1 MCAALTLLYCLV
13 LYDGWRQLFRDSD
26 TGWHIRAGEQMLN
39 SHTLPYTD
47 PYSFSRA
54 NAPWIDWEWGADVCM
69 GLTHR
74 VGGPAAVAVLFASI
88 IAMTTW
94 LWWQLTWTL
103 GGDFLVGWL
112 LAVPMLS
119 TTNLHWLARP
129 HIFSWSLAL
138 LALILIESGV
148 ESWIAVAL
156 LSVVWVNVHA
166 SFFLLPVMLLLYAA
180 GEWISYFFFA
190 DARTPRTRWL
200 VGAAF
205 VAIVSSL
212 LNPYG
217 FHVHKHVFEYL
228 SNSELIDRI
237 GEFQSFNFHAAGAGQ
252 ILAGL
257 GAAALG
263 GVLALTQGRVS
274 HFLMAALFLALGLRS
289 ARGLPLV
296 ALLILPLANR
306 AVIQALR
313 ETQALKPALRKW
325 LSGATQ
331 YSGNLRKLDQR
342 QSGLALVPLIVVCLV
357 FAARSG
363 GAQKWAGFPPS
374 EYPVEAVKHLPP
386 DARVLAPD
394 MYGGYLIYRFNGERK
409 VYFDGR
415 SDFYG
420 IAFMKNYIEL
430 VEVRPNWLD
439 EFERQHFTHALLP
452 VRYSLVPALLQ
463 KGWRR
468 LYNDEV
474 ATVLV
479 K

>member
-1 MCAALTLLYCLV
+1 
-13 LYDGWRQLFRDSD
+13 
-26 TGWHIRAGEQMLN
+26 MLN

-166 SFFLLPVMLLLYAA
+166 SFFLLPVMFLLYAA

-274 HFLMAALFLALGLRS
+274 HFLMAAVFLALGLRS

-306 AVIQALR
+306 AVIQALH

-394 MYGGYLIYRFNGERK
+394 MYGGYMIYRFNGERK

-474 ATVLV
+474 ATVLA

>member
-1 MCAALTLLYCLV
+1 M
-13 LYDGWRQLFRDSD
+13 
-26 TGWHIRAGEQMLN
+26 
-39 SHTLPYTD
+39 
-47 PYSFSRA
+47 
-54 NAPWIDWEWGADVCM
+54 
-69 GLTHR
+69 
-74 VGGPAAVAVLFASI
+74 AAV
-88 IAMTTW
+88 
-94 LWWQLTWTL
+94 
-103 GGDFLVGWL
+103 
-112 LAVPMLS
+112 
-119 TTNLHWLARP
+119 
-129 HIFSWSLAL
+129 
-138 LALILIESGV
+138 
-148 ESWIAVAL
+148 
-156 LSVVWVNVHA
+156 
-166 SFFLLPVMLLLYAA
+166 
-180 GEWISYFFFA
+180 
-190 DARTPRTRWL
+190 
-200 VGAAF
+200 
-205 VAIVSSL
+205 
-212 LNPYG
+212 
-217 FHVHKHVFEYL
+217 
-228 SNSELIDRI
+228 
-237 GEFQSFNFHAAGAGQ
+237 
-252 ILAGL
+252 
-257 GAAALG
+257 
-263 GVLALTQGRVS
+263 
-274 HFLMAALFLALGLRS
+274 FLALGLRS

-306 AVIQALR
+306 AVIQALH

-342 QSGLALVPLIVVCLV
+342 QSGLALVPLIVVCLM
-357 FAARSG
+357 FAANSA

-394 MYGGYLIYRFNGERK
+394 MYGGYMIYRFNGERK